1 MYSDTWLPDLLD
13 SAKWLSSLFS
23 ILLNWN
29 KDNSVKYCVHC
40 AAKNYV
46 NVAKEKHV
54 DAAWVLYP
62 FRSKSQKHS
71 CFSLKRASG
80 GTETVS
86 NALTSIPSAK
96 SKFLEYK
103 IKCKSWS
110 KYTLLIGP

>member
-1 MYSDTWLPDLLD
+1 MTELFVQH
-13 SAKWLSSLFS
+13 SLKLKQRQFGQV
-23 ILLNWN
+23 LCAL
-29 KDNSVKYCVHC
+29 VKYCVHC

-62 FRSKSQKHS
+62 FRSESQKHS

-103 IKCKSWS
+103 IKCKS
-110 KYTLLIGP
+110 